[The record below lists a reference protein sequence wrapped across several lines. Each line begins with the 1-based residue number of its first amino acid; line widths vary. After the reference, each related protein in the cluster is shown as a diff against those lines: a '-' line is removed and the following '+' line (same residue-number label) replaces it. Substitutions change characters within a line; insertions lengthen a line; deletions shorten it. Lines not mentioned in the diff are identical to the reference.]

1 MIVSDFCF
9 SYHLQTQAWDCGAGM
24 INIINQYADLFTVAA
39 MRVEWAK
46 TKARADRWHEEV
58 LLVSEEMR
66 RVLYFFQW
74 KAEWWSSQSALR
86 MDAPIR
92 VQRGIA
98 AYAAKQVAISHAMAT
113 SFAGLFCSPFRSI
126 Y

>member
-1 MIVSDFCF
+1 
-9 SYHLQTQAWDCGAGM
+9 
-24 INIINQYADLFTVAA
+24 

-46 TKARADRWHEEV
+46 TKAHADRWHEEV
-58 LLVSEEMR
+58 LLVSEEMH

-86 MDAPIR
+86 TDTPIR

-98 AYAAKQVAISHAMAT
+98 AYAAKQAAISRSMAT
-113 SFAGLFCSPFRSI
+113 SFATEWYPTLKNIDWPSCYIPVDSNAMDI
-126 Y
+126 D